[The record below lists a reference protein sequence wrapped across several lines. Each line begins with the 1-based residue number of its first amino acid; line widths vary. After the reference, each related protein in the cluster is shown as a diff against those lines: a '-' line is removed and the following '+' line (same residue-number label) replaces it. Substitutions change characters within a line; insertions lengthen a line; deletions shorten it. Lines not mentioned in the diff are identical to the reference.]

1 METAPATVTTCETWV
16 QPSMAGCVSLGNA
29 LPLWSLFP
37 QIFREGLESG
47 LTPEASIPG
56 SQYVYGSQVSL
67 VPIFMLLPDCPLC
80 QGGEETGQPA
90 AWASSSLPAFFLP
103 QTLALTVPSA

>member
-1 METAPATVTTCETWV
+1 M
-16 QPSMAGCVSLGNA
+16 
-29 LPLWSLFP
+29 
-37 QIFREGLESG
+37 
-47 LTPEASIPG
+47 
-56 SQYVYGSQVSL
+56 SL